1 MVNTSVTPNIQG
13 ADSGRDYVLEIKN
26 LKTHFTTNEGLVRA
40 VDGVT
45 MSLERGKTLA
55 VVGESGCGKSITAR
69 SVLQIVE
76 APGKIVDGEI
86 LLHRKIK
93 NGQVSTTDIARLG
106 AKSKEMRDIRWK
118 DISMIFQEP
127 MSSFSPV
134 HTIGNQI
141 REAVL
146 THFKVSKEEAH
157 DRAVESLRLVGIPR
171 PDRMVDRYPF
181 QLSGGMR
188 QRAMIAMALIGNPDI
203 LIADEPTTALDVTT
217 QAQILDLIRG
227 LQAEMGMSLMMIT
240 HDLGVVAEMADDVA
254 VMYLGTVAEKGTVD
268 EIFHSPQHPYTRA
281 LLRSV
286 PRVGEI
292 ETNERLYTLAGTV
305 PNPYNRPKACP
316 FHTRCDRFM
325 KGLCDV
331 VTPPEIEFGEG
342 HSARCLLYTNAAQQ
356 WRDAQSS
363 SNVEVK

>member
-1 MVNTSVTPNIQG
+1 MVHTQAAPK
-13 ADSGRDYVLEIKN
+13 ADIEATQRDNVLEIVD
-26 LKTHFTTNEGLVRA
+26 LKTHFFTNEGVVRA

-69 SVLQIVE
+69 SVMQIVE
-76 APGKIVDGEI
+76 PPGKIVGGDI
-86 LLHRKIK
+86 LLHRKGD
-93 NGQVSTTDIARLG
+93 NGAITTTNIARLDPRG
-106 AKSKEMRDIRWK
+106 KDIRALRWR

-134 HTIGNQI
+134 HTVGNQI
-141 REAVL
+141 REAVI
-146 THFKVSKEEAH
+146 THFRVTKEEAYQ
-157 DRAVESLRLVGIPR
+157 RTIESLRLVGIPR

-227 LQAEMGMSLMMIT
+227 LQAELGMSLMMIT

-268 EIFHSPQHPYTRA
+268 QIFHSPRHPYTRA
-281 LLRSV
+281 LLRSL
-286 PRVGEI
+286 PRVGD
-292 ETNERLYTLAGTV
+292 ETKSERLFTITGGV
-305 PNPYNRPKACP
+305 PNPYNRPPACP
-316 FHTRCDRFM
+316 FHTRCDQFM

-331 VTPPEIEFGEG
+331 VTPPDVAFEAGQQ
-342 HSARCLLYTNAAQQ
+342 ATCLLYTKAAHQ
-356 WRDAQSS
+356 WHEAHGPAKGSR
-363 SNVEVK
+363 